1 MGEGLTSADM
11 QCRILRAEDVHVGLL
26 VTVLLPIYINK
37 QNKLMSSGVNPI
49 FLRSFLGAVRHRL
62 STAQDGAV
70 YGTAAVWFVQDLRNV
85 QPTPHLWLYCPSL
98 QLPEPAPVTH

>member
-1 MGEGLTSADM
+1 MQGPKGTSKHF
-11 QCRILRAEDVHVGLL
+11 LEHVTSYTTLEA
-26 VTVLLPIYINK
+26 
-37 QNKLMSSGVNPI
+37 NKLMSSGVNPI

-85 QPTPHLWLYCPSL
+85 QPTPHLWLYCPNL